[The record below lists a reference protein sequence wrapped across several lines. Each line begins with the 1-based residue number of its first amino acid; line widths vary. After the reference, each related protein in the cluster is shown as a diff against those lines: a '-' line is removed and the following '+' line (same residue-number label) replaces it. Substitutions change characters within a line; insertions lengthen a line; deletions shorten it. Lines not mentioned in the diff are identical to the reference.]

1 MARIDFGQW
10 TNGLLYRYAGWRF
23 KSARVRM
30 LRKHYLAFLL
40 PVLLLLAQQGAV
52 LHEFSHLYGN
62 PAPAGFQSAFERASN
77 GGEQKR
83 LPASACEK
91 CLVYAHLAG
100 AVSPHIPV
108 ISQPLLTF
116 DFAQQLAAA
125 QRGIDIPT
133 ARSRGPPVIL

>member
-1 MARIDFGQW
+1 
-10 TNGLLYRYAGWRF
+10 
-23 KSARVRM
+23 M

-62 PAPAGFQSAFERASN
+62 PAPAGFQSAFEQTGN
-77 GGEQKR
+77 GGEQKQ

-100 AVSPHIPV
+100 AVSPHVPV
-108 ISQPLLTF
+108 VSPSLLAF
-116 DFAQQLAAA
+116 DFSQQLAAA

-133 ARSRGPPVIL
+133 ARNRGPPVIL